1 MKHMANL
8 VTGSRILLSFLLL
21 LVPPFAPSFYVLYI
35 LCGVTD
41 MIDGPIARKTG
52 SESALGA
59 HLDSIADALFVLIC
73 TVRILPAVEILPW
86 IWVWIGLIA
95 ILRAFNL
102 LQGLARQKRLIML
115 HTAANKITGGLLF
128 ALPLVLHVI
137 NINLAAIPICAAA
150 TFASVQEWHRIRTD
164 RFDELKLR

>member
-8 VTGSRILLSFLLL
+8 ATGSRILLSFLLL

-59 HLDSIADALFVLIC
+59 RLDSIADALFVLVC
-73 TVRILPAVEILPW
+73 MVRILPSVEILPW
-86 IWVWIGLIA
+86 IGLVA
-95 ILRAFNL
+95 ILCAFNL
-102 LQGLARQKRLIML
+102 LQGFARRKRLIML
-115 HTAANKITGGLLF
+115 HTAANKLTGGLLF
-128 ALPLVLHVI
+128 ALPLVLPVA
-137 NINLAAIPICAAA
+137 NVNLAVIPVCAVA
-150 TFASVQEWHRIRTD
+150 TFASIQEWHRIKTD
-164 RFDELKLR
+164 RFDALKLR